1 MEKNH
6 VIFGYSTED
15 VVCDIERTAK
25 QVTGRINPKEIK
37 VLVKKPKTNKISYKR
52 K

>member
-1 MEKNH
+1 MEKSH

-15 VVCDIERTAK
+15 VVSDIERASK
-25 QVTGRINPKEIK
+25 QVIGRINPKSVK
-37 VLVKKPKTNKISYKR
+37 VLIKRPKTNKISYKR

>member
-1 MEKNH
+1 MERSH

-15 VVCDIERTAK
+15 VIADIERKANE
-25 QVTGRINPKEIK
+25 VTGRIDPKSVK
-37 VLVKKPKTNKISYKR
+37 VLIKRPKTNKISYKR

>member
-1 MEKNH
+1 MEKSH

-15 VVCDIERTAK
+15 VIRDIERTSK
-25 QVTGRINPKEIK
+25 EVTGMVNPKSVK
-37 VLVKKPKTNKISYKR
+37 VLIKKPKANKISYKR

>member
-1 MEKNH
+1 MEKSH

-15 VVCDIERTAK
+15 VVSDIERTAK
-25 QVTGRINPKEIK
+25 QVTGRINQKNVK
-37 VLVKKPKTNKISYKR
+37 VLVKRQKTNKISYKR

>member
-1 MEKNH
+1 MEKSH

-15 VVCDIERTAK
+15 VVRDIERTSK
-25 QVTGRINPKEIK
+25 EVTGRINPKSVK
-37 VLVKKPKTNKISYKR
+37 VLVKRPKTNKISYKR

>member
-1 MEKNH
+1 MEKSH

-15 VVCDIERTAK
+15 VVSDIERNAK
-25 QVTGRINPKEIK
+25 QVTGRINPKSVK
-37 VLVKKPKTNKISYKR
+37 VLIKRPKTNKISYKR